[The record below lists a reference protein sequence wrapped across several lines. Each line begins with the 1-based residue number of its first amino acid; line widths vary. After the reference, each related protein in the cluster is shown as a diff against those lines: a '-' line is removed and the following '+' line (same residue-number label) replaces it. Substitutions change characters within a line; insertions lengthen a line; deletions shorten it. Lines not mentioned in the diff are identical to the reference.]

1 MLLDIANDNQ
11 WAEDYQLRLFM
22 KKALEAKAAGRI
34 LEELG
39 RTEPAVKAT
48 EGDAV
53 DAYFRDRLATA
64 SARLQG
70 TTREL
75 EKRIELSDSFV
86 REIDYQIATA
96 ATSLDQFR
104 SFGVGYNRGVDM
116 KRTHLERQLA
126 DFRHKRRQEELRLWQ
141 DLVSMRQSVRDAQVQ
156 YRDALRQWGLAG
168 YGGGADGR

>member
-1 MLLDIANDNQ
+1 MLLDSAREDE
-11 WAEDYQLRLFM
+11 WAEDYQLRLFI
-22 KKALEAKAAGRI
+22 KKALEARAAGRI
-34 LEELG
+34 LDELG
-39 RTEPAVKAT
+39 EVEPTPAPLSEDIAT
-48 EGDAV
+48 
-53 DAYFRDRLATA
+53 AYFSDRLVTA
-64 SARLQG
+64 SARVQG

-96 ATSLDQFR
+96 ATSLEQFR

-156 YRDALRQWGLAG
+156 YRDALRQWRLAG
-168 YGGGADGR
+168 YGGDADGR